1 MTFTAA
7 RFVTPDHGQVAVTA
21 DGQIMFAPA
30 DTQNPTYAAV
40 LDANLEIEPYTI
52 PSPTADD
59 VRREAARRIN
69 LLLGARDDTHAL
81 VIQAKGHEA
90 ALAILDRR
98 SSGQELTPEE
108 EDTVMR
114 FRSIR
119 AALEAIRTASN
130 LLEEAP
136 VADYVDDRHWPA

>member
-1 MTFTAA
+1 
-7 RFVTPDHGQVAVTA
+7 
-21 DGQIMFAPA
+21 
-30 DTQNPTYAAV
+30 
-40 LDANLEIEPYTI
+40 LEIEPYTI